1 LLRDPDLEKL
11 VVASRQRLTQEF
23 ADKYVNLRER
33 VRRVPIE
40 EAQRIAEEFSTPLE
54 VAMIAYLIH
63 MDGIQSL
70 KQSIALLSAELQRRA
85 SIGEDIP
92 NIPGNIMEFAITEG
106 RWIEYVYGT
115 FARDLELKVRDLAN
129 LESTLDE
136 ESSTV
141 EKAISVITARTK
153 LAEGFIVPVL
163 QAWLKE
169 HLKSNSQEAL
179 LYFGPP
185 VTKWK
190 PETLKGKFNHLRRRN
205 QALFR
210 RLREILS
217 TASESATVD
226 MSITRLNFLIE
237 DMDKPLS
244 DMTVKS
250 IAHIILHMAP
260 RPTGR
265 GDRSRYVQ
273 VGVASTRGSK
283 TEPDMASPFDFL
295 ERDVRLSRRRVGE
308 EQPTFLM
315 ERIDRVIRVLKF
327 RGDPIQDI
335 VKTCLSELIDRLGLE
350 NISLDEQNESAERA
364 LADVGIVERDTVA
377 VKLVFDFVNIYYLSE

>member
-1 LLRDPDLEKL
+1 VLLDPDLEKL

-40 EAQRIAEEFSTPLE
+40 EARRIAAEFSCPLE
-54 VAMIAYLIH
+54 VAMMAYLIH

-70 KQSIALLSAELQRRA
+70 KQS
-85 SIGEDIP
+85 
-92 NIPGNIMEFAITEG
+92 G

-141 EKAISVITARTK
+141 EKAISIITARTK

-179 LYFGPP
+179 LYFGSP

-190 PETLKGKFNHLRRRN
+190 PETLKGKFHHLRRRN

-226 MSITRLNFLIE
+226 MSITWLDFLIE

-250 IAHIILHMAP
+250 IAHLILHMAP

-273 VGVASTRGSK
+273 VGAASTRGSK
-283 TEPDMASPFDFL
+283 IEPDMTSPFDFL
-295 ERDVRLSRRRVGE
+295 ERDVRLARRRAGE
-308 EQPTFLM
+308 EQSTFLM
-315 ERIDRVIRVLKF
+315 ERIDRVIRVLKMQ
-327 RGDPIQDI
+327 GDPIQDV
-335 VKTCLSELIDRLGLE
+335 VKTCLTELIDRLGLE
-350 NISLDEQNESAERA
+350 NISLDEQYESAERA
-364 LADVGIVERDTVA
+364 LADVGINERDTMG
-377 VKLVFDFVNIYYLSE
+377 VKLVFDFVCTHYLSE

>member
-1 LLRDPDLEKL
+1 MLLDPDLEKL

-40 EAQRIAEEFSTPLE
+40 EARRIAAEFSCPLE
-54 VAMIAYLIH
+54 VAMMAYLIH

-85 SIGEDIP
+85 SIGEDVP

-141 EKAISVITARTK
+141 EKAISVITTRTK

-190 PETLKGKFNHLRRRN
+190 PETLKGKFHHLRRRN

-210 RLREILS
+210 RLRAILS

-226 MSITRLNFLIE
+226 MSITRLDVLIE
-237 DMDKPLS
+237 DMDKPLGG
-244 DMTVKS
+244 MTVKS
-250 IAHIILHMAP
+250 IAHLILHMAP

-273 VGVASTRGSK
+273 VGAASTRGSK

-295 ERDVRLSRRRVGE
+295 ERDVRLARRRVGE
-308 EQPTFLM
+308 EQSTFLM

-327 RGDPIQDI
+327 QGDPIQDI
-335 VKTCLSELIDRLGLE
+335 VKTCLSELVDRLGLE
-350 NISLDEQNESAERA
+350 NISLDEQCESAERA
-364 LADVGIVERDTVA
+364 LADAGISERDTVA
-377 VKLVFDFVNIYYLSE
+377 VKLVFDFVNTYYLSE

>member
-1 LLRDPDLEKL
+1 MLRDPDLEKL
-11 VVASRQRLTQEF
+11 AVASRQRLTQEF

-33 VRRVPIE
+33 VQRVPIE
-40 EAQRIAEEFSTPLE
+40 ESRRIAEEFSCPLE
-54 VAMIAYLIH
+54 VAMMAYLIN

-70 KQSIALLSAELQRRA
+70 KQSVALLSVELQRRA
-85 SIGEDIP
+85 SVGEDVP

-136 ESSTV
+136 ESSSV

-169 HLKSNSQEAL
+169 HLKSTSEEAL

-190 PETLKGKFNHLRRRN
+190 PETLKGKFHHLRRRN

-210 RLREILS
+210 RLRETLS
-217 TASESATVD
+217 TSSESATVD
-226 MSITRLNFLIE
+226 MSITRLDVVIE
-237 DMDKPLS
+237 DMNEPLS
-244 DMTVKS
+244 NMTVKS
-250 IAHIILHMAP
+250 IAHLILHMAP

-273 VGVASTRGSK
+273 VGAASTRGSK

-295 ERDVRLSRRRVGE
+295 ERDVRLARRRVGE
-308 EQPTFLM
+308 EQSTFLI

-327 RGDPIQDI
+327 QGDPIHDI
-335 VKTCLSELIDRLGLE
+335 VKTCLSELVDRLRLE
-350 NISLDEQNESAERA
+350 NISLDEQYESAEQA
-364 LADVGIVERDTVA
+364 LVDVGIPERDTVA
-377 VKLVFDFVNIYYLSE
+377 VKLVFNFVNTYYLSE

>member
-1 LLRDPDLEKL
+1 MLRDPDLEKL
-11 VVASRQRLTQEF
+11 AVASRQRLTQEF
-23 ADKYVNLRER
+23 EDKFANLRER

-40 EAQRIAEEFSTPLE
+40 EARRIAEEFSCPLE
-54 VAMIAYLIH
+54 VAMMAYLIH

-70 KQSIALLSAELQRRA
+70 RQAITLLSTELQRRA
-85 SIGEDIP
+85 SIGEDVP

-169 HLKSNSQEAL
+169 HLKSTSQEAL

-190 PETLKGKFNHLRRRN
+190 PETLKGKLLHLRRRN

-210 RLREILS
+210 KLREILS

-226 MSITRLNFLIE
+226 MSITRLDFLIN
-237 DMDKPLS
+237 DMDNQLS
-244 DMTVKS
+244 VMTVKS

-273 VGVASTRGSK
+273 VGTASTRGSK
-283 TEPDMASPFDFL
+283 SEPDMASPFDFL
-295 ERDVRLSRRRVGE
+295 ERDVRLARRRVGE
-308 EQPTFLM
+308 EQSTFLM

-327 RGDPIQDI
+327 KGDPIHDI
-335 VKTCLSELIDRLGLE
+335 VKICLSELIDRLGIENVSLE
-350 NISLDEQNESAERA
+350 EQYESAERA
-364 LADVGIVERDTVA
+364 LVDAEIPERDAVA
-377 VKLVFDFVNIYYLSE
+377 VKLVFDFVNTNYLSE

>member
-1 LLRDPDLEKL
+1 MLLDPDLEKL

-40 EAQRIAEEFSTPLE
+40 EARRIAAEFSCPLE
-54 VAMIAYLIH
+54 VAMMAYLIH

-70 KQSIALLSAELQRRA
+70 KQSIALLSVELQRRA
-85 SIGEDIP
+85 SVGEDIP

-141 EKAISVITARTK
+141 EKAISITTARTK

-190 PETLKGKFNHLRRRN
+190 PETLKGKFHHLRRRN

-210 RLREILS
+210 RLRKILS

-226 MSITRLNFLIE
+226 MSITWLDFLVE

-250 IAHIILHMAP
+250 IAHLILHMAP

-273 VGVASTRGSK
+273 VGAASTRGSK
-283 TEPDMASPFDFL
+283 IEPDMASPFDFL
-295 ERDVRLSRRRVGE
+295 ERDVRLARRRVGE
-308 EQPTFLM
+308 EQSTFLM
-315 ERIDRVIRVLKF
+315 ERIDRVIRVL
-327 RGDPIQDI
+327 RMQGDPIQDL
-335 VKTCLSELIDRLGLE
+335 VKTCLTELIDRLGLE
-350 NISLDEQNESAERA
+350 NVSLDEQYESAERA
-364 LADVGIVERDTVA
+364 LADVGINERDRTA
-377 VKLVFDFVNIYYLSE
+377 VKLVFDFVSIHYLSE

>member
-1 LLRDPDLEKL
+1 MLRDPDLEKL

-23 ADKYVNLRER
+23 ADKYANLRER

-40 EAQRIAEEFSTPLE
+40 EARRIAEEFSCPLE
-54 VAMIAYLIH
+54 VAMMAHLIY

-70 KQSIALLSAELQRRA
+70 GQSIALLSAELQRRA

-136 ESSTV
+136 ESATV

-169 HLKSNSQEAL
+169 HLKSTSQEAL

-190 PETLKGKFNHLRRRN
+190 HETLKGKLLHLRRRN

-210 RLREILS
+210 KLRETLS
-217 TASESATVD
+217 KASESATVD
-226 MSITRLNFLIE
+226 MSITRLDDLIE
-237 DMDKPLS
+237 DMDKPFS
-244 DMTVKS
+244 GMAVKS
-250 IAHIILHMAP
+250 IAHLILHMSP

-273 VGVASTRGSK
+273 VGAATTRGSK

-295 ERDVRLSRRRVGE
+295 ERDVRLARRRVDE
-308 EQPTFLM
+308 EQSTFLM

-327 RGDPIQDI
+327 KGDPIQDI
-335 VKTCLSELIDRLGLE
+335 VNTCLSELTDRLGLE
-350 NISLDEQNESAERA
+350 NISLDEQYESVERA
-364 LADVGIVERDTVA
+364 LADVGFREYDTEA
-377 VKLVFDFVNIYYLSE
+377 VKLVFNFVSTYYLSE